1 MTMTNRLRRFFGGRG
16 YVILTA
22 LLIFL
27 GHSTF
32 WVEDRLLFDGYQ
44 EFLFGGL
51 LILTIDIACFV
62 CDDLRFLLMPAI
74 SSAFIV
80 PKVHAMG
87 FPYYSEFYL
96 DHGTIALTYV
106 LALALIGGLVCF
118 AARNRANR
126 GSGALHSPVFW
137 SMVLFC
143 GLLML
148 NGIGSRY
155 YSVADTKYPL
165 TMAFAMLGFYLLFTA
180 YVRFDGTVCDHFM
193 FCVLVLGG
201 LLLAQLGFTCV
212 DPGPDGIRF
221 TASGGIDKISLNFGW
236 GNSNAMGGML
246 AYLMPA
252 GFYFAYSHRWGWL
265 GYCFGGAMFLGVVL
279 SQSRGALLAAAVT
292 LLLSVLVLV
301 CGGKNRR
308 VNRILTVLALLG
320 ALGVAVLFRGKLMRL
335 VRTMLEYGTGD
346 TGRFEIWEFAIE
358 KFREYPVFGAGFY
371 TDFHYELWEKNV
383 YPYFYHNTPLQVLAS
398 GGLVAFVAY
407 FCHRVTTVV
416 LTLRKPNAYK
426 TFMGL
431 CILGLLVFCLFEV
444 IFFATYPVIVYSV
457 MLLFMEKKTALG
469 KSAAVA

>member
-22 LLIFL
+22 LLVFL

-32 WVEDRLLFDGYQ
+32 WVEDRLLFGGYQ

-74 SSAFIV
+74 SSAFII

-87 FPYYSEFYL
+87 FPYYSDFYL
-96 DHGTIALTYV
+96 DHAIITLTYV

-126 GSGALHSPVFW
+126 ISLRSLVFL
-137 SMVLFC
+137 SMALFC
-143 GLLML
+143 GMLML
-148 NGIGSRY
+148 NGMGSRY
-155 YSVADTKYPL
+155 YSTSDTLYPL
-165 TMAFAMLGFYLLFTA
+165 TMGLAMLGFYLLFTA
-180 YVRFDGTVCDHFM
+180 YVRFDKTVFDHFM
-193 FCVLVLGG
+193 FCVLALGG
-201 LLLAQLGFTCV
+201 LLLAQLCFTCV
-212 DPGPDGIRF
+212 DPGPDGIQF

-246 AYLMPA
+246 AFLMPS
-252 GFYFAYSHRWGWL
+252 GFYFAHSHKWGWL
-265 GYCFGGAMFLGVVL
+265 GYFLGGAMFLGIVI

-292 LLLSVLVLV
+292 LLLSVLMLV
-301 CGGKNRR
+301 CGGKNRK
-308 VNRILTVLALLG
+308 VNRILTAAVALA
-320 ALGVAVLFRGKLMRL
+320 GVGVIVLFSEKLLRL

-346 TGRFEIWEFAIE
+346 TGRFEIWKVAIE

-398 GGLVAFVAY
+398 GGVVAFAAY
-407 FCHRVTTVV
+407 LYHRIVTVV
-416 LTLRKPNAYK
+416 LVLRNRDIYRI
-426 TFMGL
+426 FMGL
-431 CILGLLVFCLFEV
+431 CLMGLLIFCLFEV
-444 IFFATYPVIVYSV
+444 IFFATYPVIIYSV
-457 MLLFMEKKTALG
+457 MLLFMEKKTVPG
-469 KSAAVA
+469 KSEAVA